1 MTQISGS
8 QTLLHTEIIY
18 EALKKNRIVEL
29 CNSNWSGMCLSITIL
44 KAY

>member
-18 EALKKNRIVEL
+18 EALKKQNCGI
-29 CNSNWSGMCLSITIL
+29 MQF
-44 KAY
+44 